1 MNADKANS
9 GSSSGATSETK
20 PPSPD
25 APPEKLSEAEY
36 LAQQA
41 ETARL
46 ALMHA
51 WQQVKVRLGQGVAPV
66 EWAKEYP
73 WITVG
78 AAAVAG
84 FVATAALVP
93 SKEEQALKKLAA
105 IERAL
110 NPAPPHAPEHSNG
123 DSQKPASGLMS
134 TILHEVMNVAKPV
147 LLSMMSASMG
157 GAAQPPSPDPQ
168 QNDGDQGMP

>member
-1 MNADKANS
+1 MNSDKANS

-20 PPSPD
+20 PPAPD
-25 APPEKLSEAEY
+25 TPPEKLSEAEY

-46 ALMHA
+46 ALTHA
-51 WQQVKVRLGQGVAPV
+51 WQQVKARLGQGVAPA

-110 NPAPPHAPEHSNG
+110 NPGPAREEDHSNG
-123 DSQKPASGLMS
+123 NGRKEGPGVLG
-134 TILHEVMNVAKPV
+134 TILHEALNIAKPV
-147 LLSMMSASMG
+147 LLSMMSAGIG
-157 GAAQPPSPDPQ
+157 GAGATAAQQPPMNDPEQ
-168 QNDGDQGMP
+168 YES